1 MVRCADKC
9 QPKARSLPDCG
20 NPLPLWSI
28 SLAFKKRQRAV
39 AVQNLAEKA
48 CLWSKGAHD
57 LVSKA
62 HAFNSLKKR
71 LFLNPRN
78 TAFVAQVF
86 QPAGSRDFPVP
97 CSKEPAAG
105 KPPEPA
111 DRNVR
116 ATFKCVSPAC
126 SAPRWKE
133 MSVLSTTGLFLLDLS
148 RFSSSI
154 ARSNHQHHSNAP
166 AGDY

>member
-1 MVRCADKC
+1 MF
-9 QPKARSLPDCG
+9 PPDRH
-20 NPLPLWSI
+20 PP
-28 SLAFKKRQRAV
+28 R
-39 AVQNLAEKA
+39 
-48 CLWSKGAHD
+48 
-57 LVSKA
+57 A

-111 DRNVR
+111 DRNVS
-116 ATFKCVSPAC
+116 ATFKCVSPA
-126 SAPRWKE
+126 
-133 MSVLSTTGLFLLDLS
+133 VDYGL
-148 RFSSSI
+148 R
-154 ARSNHQHHSNAP
+154 AM
-166 AGDY
+166 DYLAF